1 MLAGAASAAVVMGE
15 NAGDVCLV
23 KIVGVVVVVVLV
35 VVGVGVVADRDWGG
49 AGDVVGEGRCS

>member
-1 MLAGAASAAVVMGE
+1 MGE

-23 KIVGVVVVVVLV
+23 KIVGVVVAVVLV
-35 VVGVGVVADRDWGG
+35 VVGVGVVVDCDWGG